1 MKLNLCCIYST
12 LRSQTT
18 SSQHPGEAFP
28 QTEAKQGQGDR
39 KLRGGEKKGK
49 AWGCESPFSGL
60 WTLQ

>member
-39 KLRGGEKKGK
+39 KLRGGEEKGK
-49 AWGCESPFSGL
+49 AW
-60 WTLQ
+60 